1 LHATVSRPDPF
12 EHVDRGCAL
21 TCGLMILPDD
31 NLHVLPDLLKD
42 CTEIP
47 RKFRFGGQRFRTKT
61 LETYDL
67 ERAAGYLR

>member
-1 LHATVSRPDPF
+1 MPR
-12 EHVDRGCAL
+12 
-21 TCGLMILPDD
+21 DD

-42 CTEIP
+42 CIEIP